1 MIVSSASKARAAS
14 AARPAATLVAQVEAF
29 NLQAVSA
36 TTVAFAQS
44 VFSEATFLS
53 QEIFVAL
60 HATAAARVSAVH
72 LHVFEV
78 E

>member
-1 MIVSSASKARAAS
+1 MTVSSASKAWAAS
-14 AARPAATLVAQVEAF
+14 AARPAATLVTQVEAF
-29 NLQAVSA
+29 TLQAVSA

-60 HATAAARVSAVH
+60 HATAAVRVSSVH
-72 LHVFEV
+72 LYVFKFE
-78 E
+78 